1 MATTVFKGGRVFD
14 GTGNGL
20 RAADLLIEDG
30 AIRGVGEGLAGDV
43 EIDVSGR
50 ALIPGLFDC
59 HVHLAMPNGFMNVV
73 KLLSVHRDEVV
84 LRLPETAR
92 MYLELGITTVRDAGW
107 TSLGAKTAI
116 DRGVIAGPRMQ
127 VSIVQLSST
136 GGHSDIFMPFGGD
149 PLRDR
154 ATGFPDPLCDGVEGC
169 IAKTREVIRAGADV
183 VKIAMTG
190 GFASPGDDP
199 GHTTFSQDEVTAIVE
214 TAADLGR
221 PVMVHAHGAEGIKRA
236 VRAGVRSIEHG
247 TYLDEEGAAMMAEA
261 GTWLVGTLTT
271 GEVIEQWANDPDQP
285 ESVRAKF
292 ASVGDIS
299 GQAFRLAVDHGVK
312 IAMGTDCPT
321 APHGRNLRELEHMV
335 AYGFTAEQALV
346 AATAGSAELMGLDDR
361 LGTLEPGKIAD
372 VVVVDG
378 DPFEFATL
386 GDRIEQVWKDGARVV

>member
-1 MATTVFKGGRVFD
+1 
-14 GTGNGL
+14 
-20 RAADLLIEDG
+20 
-30 AIRGVGEGLAGDV
+30 
-43 EIDVSGR
+43 
-50 ALIPGLFDC
+50 
-59 HVHLAMPNGFMNVV
+59 
-73 KLLSVHRDEVV
+73 
-84 LRLPETAR
+84 
-92 MYLELGITTVRDAGW
+92 
-107 TSLGAKTAI
+107 
-116 DRGVIAGPRMQ
+116 
-127 VSIVQLSST
+127 
-136 GGHSDIFMPFGGD
+136 
-149 PLRDR
+149 
-154 ATGFPDPLCDGVEGC
+154 
-169 IAKTREVIRAGADV
+169 
-183 VKIAMTG
+183 
-190 GFASPGDDP
+190 
-199 GHTTFSQDEVTAIVE
+199 
-214 TAADLGR
+214 
-221 PVMVHAHGAEGIKRA
+221 
-236 VRAGVRSIEHG
+236 
-247 TYLDEEGAAMMAEA
+247 MMAEA